1 MKITNIYLSGLFWTL
16 LPFFSS
22 AQNNPFWDVPTGK
35 QVDSLKKVLAGSKN
49 DTVNMY
55 LNRQIGM
62 HYQELDRPVAL
73 ASYKNML
80 TLAEKTDQRLWEAE
94 ALSRVG
100 YVSCLMQDYSGGL
113 RLFLLAKTIAS
124 EPSAEKGMWKPGL
137 LSKKSDP
144 YVVRLTVMADIHQ
157 HLGLVHYFTGDFSKA
172 LGYHQQVKEI
182 NENLNDDAL
191 MATYYLNIGE
201 SYSALDQPDSAEFA
215 FNRSLYFSDRSG
227 FKKYKGLTLYD
238 IGKLYQRQNNHEEAK
253 KYYRLSIET
262 NIEEESP
269 DFEGM
274 GYQVLADM
282 ARKAGNIDSV
292 FFFSRKALNTYLV
305 INDTLGLIA
314 AYSSLSSAFD
324 AAQQKDSAYYYLK
337 ESILIKD
344 ALNKEGRIKIF
355 QLTGFNEQFRLQE
368 LEAEQLRIKAR
379 IRTYSFIS

>member
-16 LPFFSS
+16 LPFCSG

-35 QVDSLKKVLAGSKN
+35 QTDSLKKVLAGSKN

-80 TLAEKTDQRLWEAE
+80 ALAEKTDQRLWEAE

-113 RLFLLAKTIAS
+113 RLFLRAKQIAS
-124 EPSAEKGMWKPGL
+124 ETSAEKGMWKPGL

-144 YVVRLTVMADIHQ
+144 YVVRLTVMADIQQ

-172 LGYHQQVKEI
+172 LAYHQQVKKI

-191 MATYYLNIGE
+191 MATNYLNIGE
-201 SYSALDQPDSAEFA
+201 SYSALDQSDSAEFA

-238 IGKLYQRQNNHEEAK
+238 IGKIYQRRNN
-253 KYYRLSIET
+253 
-262 NIEEESP
+262 
-269 DFEGM
+269 
-274 GYQVLADM
+274 
-282 ARKAGNIDSV
+282 
-292 FFFSRKALNTYLV
+292 
-305 INDTLGLIA
+305 
-314 AYSSLSSAFD
+314 
-324 AAQQKDSAYYYLK
+324 
-337 ESILIKD
+337 
-344 ALNKEGRIKIF
+344 
-355 QLTGFNEQFRLQE
+355 
-368 LEAEQLRIKAR
+368 
-379 IRTYSFIS
+379 